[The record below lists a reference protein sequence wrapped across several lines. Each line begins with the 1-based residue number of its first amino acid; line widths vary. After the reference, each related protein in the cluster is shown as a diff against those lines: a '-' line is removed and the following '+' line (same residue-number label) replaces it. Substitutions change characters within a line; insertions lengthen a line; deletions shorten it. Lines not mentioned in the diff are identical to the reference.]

1 MCKTTQIK
9 RLRGIYHIVAA
20 SGKNATISV
29 DISFVIFVQHMI
41 ISWWHVIKIQSA
53 TFPVFLFF
61 DINLRVEREQI
72 GLIVMYLHKVQRL
85 RKIKDE
91 SVILTLGRTSGG

>member
-1 MCKTTQIK
+1 M
-9 RLRGIYHIVAA
+9 
-20 SGKNATISV
+20 
-29 DISFVIFVQHMI
+29 SFVIFVQQMI

-61 DINLRVEREQI
+61 NINLRVEGGQI
-72 GLIVMYLHKVQRL
+72 GFIVMHLHKVQRL